1 MKFAARLIALLA
13 AVLSGAFAASPD
25 PDAALNRKVAELRQ
39 NLPALYAF
47 LYRMPKGADLHNHL
61 SGAVYAESYIDAAT
75 ALHYCVD
82 KTVMALAA
90 PPCKSGQPDAAETQ
104 TNNTLRNALIDSLSL
119 RNFIAGPE
127 SGHDHFFAAFGKFGP
142 GGSGQFIAEVVRRAA
157 AQNESYM
164 ELMAVSGGAGAAELG
179 DRTGFDN
186 DFDATR
192 RRLETGGLEGLVQS
206 LRRRVD
212 QLEQTRIH
220 DLGCESPAPEPAC
233 RVQVRYIYQV
243 SRETPKQQIFA
254 QVIAGFELAEAD
266 PRVTAIN
273 FVQAEDGV
281 ISMRDYHLQMTIV
294 DYAHRLYPGV
304 HITLHAGELA
314 PGLVPFEGLQSHIRE
329 AVELGHAERI
339 GHGVDIMYE
348 RDPQGLLQ
356 EMRER
361 HIAVEINVTS
371 NDGILGV
378 RGNQHPFPQYRK
390 AGVPV
395 MLSTDD
401 EGINRSNLTTEF
413 QRAVLAWGLSWT
425 DLKQLIRN
433 SLEYSFLPTDKKAR
447 LKADLE
453 QRLKDFEQA
462 ERRALLE

>member
-1 MKFAARLIALLA
+1 M
-13 AVLSGAFAASPD
+13 AV
-25 PDAALNRKVAELRQ
+25 LRQ
-39 NLPALYAF
+39 NPPELYAF

-61 SGAVYAESYIDAAT
+61 SGAVYAETYIDAAA

-82 KTVMALAA
+82 KTAMALAA
-90 PPCKSGQPDAAETQ
+90 PPCKPGQPDAAESQ
-104 TNNTLRNALIDSLSL
+104 TDNDLRNKLIDSLSL

-142 GGSGQFIAEVVRRAA
+142 GGSGQFIAEVIRRAA

-164 ELMAVSGGAGAAELG
+164 ELMALSGGAGAAELG
-179 DRTGFDN
+179 DRTGLDN
-186 DFDATR
+186 DFDASR
-192 RRLETGGLEGLVQS
+192 RRLETSGLSTLVQS
-206 LRRRVD
+206 LRQRVD
-212 QLEQTRIH
+212 QLEQTRTH
-220 DLGCESPAPEPAC
+220 DLGCDSSAPEPAC

-254 QVIAGFELAEAD
+254 QVIAGFELAKAD
-266 PRVTAIN
+266 ARVVAIN

-281 ISMRDYHLQMTIV
+281 ISMRDYHFQMTIV
-294 DYAHRLYPGV
+294 DYAHRIYPSV

-314 PGLVPFEGLQSHIRE
+314 PGLVPFEGLRSHIRE
-329 AVELGHAERI
+329 AVEIGHAERI
-339 GHGVDIMYE
+339 GHGVDILYE

-356 EMRER
+356 EMRDK

-378 RGNQHPFPQYRK
+378 RGNQHPFPRYRK
-390 AGVPV
+390 AGVPLL
-395 MLSTDD
+395 LSTDD
-401 EGINRSNLTTEF
+401 EGINRSNLTSEF
-413 QRAVLAWGLSWT
+413 QRAVLAWNLNWT
-425 DLKQLIRN
+425 DLKQLSRN
-433 SLEYSFLPTDKKAR
+433 SLESAFLPPDEKAR

-462 ERRALLE
+462 ER